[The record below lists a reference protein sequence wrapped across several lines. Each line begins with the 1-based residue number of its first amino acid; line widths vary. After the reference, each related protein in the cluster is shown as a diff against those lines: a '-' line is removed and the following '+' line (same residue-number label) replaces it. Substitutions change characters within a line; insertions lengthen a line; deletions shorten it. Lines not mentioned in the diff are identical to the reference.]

1 MGIDEM
7 EDFVRKNLHPK
18 NLGVVLKTARKK
30 KGYSLDEA
38 EEETKVRVKYL
49 EALEESKFEV
59 LPGNVYALGF
69 LAKYA
74 DYLGLDKEPLM
85 AQFKLERGGGENLSR
100 LMPESKI
107 KEPVFSVTPKIL
119 IIFAVILVLA
129 GILGYIIISVRQF
142 TLPPNLEISSP
153 SSEQILKED
162 KVEIVG
168 KTDEGATL
176 MINNQSVLIDGNGN
190 FTQQVKLNPGLNI
203 FEVKSTNRLKKET
216 VKQVKVLA
224 EF

>member
-1 MGIDEM
+1 M

-18 NLGVVLKTARKK
+18 NLGGILKTARKK

-85 AQFKLERGGGENLSR
+85 VQFKLERGSGENLSR

-107 KEPVFSVTPKIL
+107 KEPIFSITPKIL
-119 IIFAVILVLA
+119 IIFAVILALA
-129 GILGYIIISVRQF
+129 GILGYIVISVRQF

-168 KTDEGATL
+168 KADEGATL

-190 FTQQVKLNPGLNI
+190 FTQQVKLNPGLNT
-203 FEVKSTNRLKKET
+203 FEVKATNRLKKET
-216 VKQVKVLA
+216 VKQLKILA